1 MDFTHCQ
8 LQPYECFWLYIFT
21 FIILFISNCNL
32 YIQTPDILTDLLCHA
47 DVTLW
52 ASSHSSCQ
60 HSDASHPTC
69 NGIGEIYQIVGNTKD
84 INTHISAIY
93 HGCRCISVATV
104 IYFSAGAHLSCDG
117 EISSTQS
124 GWRTECSH
132 THINTQNDEIHPCAT
147 SRSPHAKR

>member
-1 MDFTHCQ
+1 MNVFDCKFSPLSYYALVIVTCTFKHLIFLTGQ
-8 LQPYECFWLYIFT
+8 SSNWLVV
-21 FIILFISNCNL
+21 SCW
-32 YIQTPDILTDLLCHA
+32 C
-47 DVTLW
+47 LW

-132 THINTQNDEIHPCAT
+132 THINTQHDEMHPCAT
-147 SRSPHAKR
+147 SRSPRGKR